1 MKQKYYEYHPIIHYV
16 LSNCGICKREVAR
29 RLHTGPKTLRAWE
42 TQSVI
47 VWPETVVKV
56 SHAAEFPLIRVP
68 MHLIASAIVEDIRR
82 IRARH
87 EEALQIN
94 QFIDE
99 VTS

>member
-1 MKQKYYEYHPIIHYV
+1 
-16 LSNCGICKREVAR
+16 
-29 RLHTGPKTLRAWE
+29 
-42 TQSVI
+42 
-47 VWPETVVKV
+47 V

-99 VTS
+99 VTSWDVQT